1 MKKAAYK
8 VMGGKMIRV
17 SLGESNG
24 KIREIKITGDFFL
37 HPEELINEL
46 EDMLVG
52 KPLNVQD
59 LTSSIKMLMENRD
72 ATLLGASTKDF
83 VKCIL
88 IAGGRDG

>member
-1 MKKAAYK
+1 MKKATYK
-8 VMGGKMIRV
+8 VTGGKMIRV

-24 KIREIKITGDFFL
+24 KIQEIKITGDFFL

-59 LTSSIKMLMENRD
+59 LTSSIDVLMENRD
-72 ATLLGASTKDF
+72 ATLLGASSKDI

>member
-8 VMGGKMIRV
+8 VTGGKMIRV

-52 KPLNVQD
+52 TPLNVKD

-88 IAGGRDG
+88 IAGGRDD